1 MGLVN
6 KEDVVL
12 ELEGTTQK
20 EILHQL
26 ALKAYELN
34 RVESAETFYEQLC
47 LREKEATT
55 GFGNGIAI
63 PHARHKCVKQAGII
77 IARCQNE
84 IEWNSMDEKPVQT
97 CICLI
102 APDDKNDFHLAM
114 LSKLARKL
122 IYEDFVEMLKHGD
135 IETLVQEV
143 NKVLE
148 N

>member
-1 MGLVN
+1 MSLVN

-34 RVESAETFYEQLC
+34 RVDNAETFYVQLC

-77 IARCQNE
+77 IARCQNK
-84 IEWNSMDEKPVQT
+84 IEWNSMDGNPVQT

-135 IETLVQEV
+135 VETLVQEV

>member
-1 MGLVN
+1 MSLVN

-20 EILHQL
+20 EILHNL

-34 RVESAETFYEQLC
+34 RVDNAETFFEQLC
-47 LREKEATT
+47 LREKETTT

-77 IARCQNE
+77 IARCQNG
-84 IEWNSMDEKPVQT
+84 IEWNALDGQPVKT

-122 IYEDFVEMLKHGD
+122 IYEDFVDMLKKMIHG
-135 IETLVQEV
+135 
-143 NKVLE
+143 NKFLMMFV
-148 N
+148 